1 MTELAEITL
10 HMTQTAENHFAQLLE
25 KEKVSNMALR
35 VFLDHPGLPTAEV
48 GISFCPPGDSK
59 PLDISLNYKHFTVF
73 IDRASAPYLEEAHI
87 DYIHDKLGGQLSI
100 KAPHLRGH
108 KPQPEDTLYE
118 RVTYLLNNDIN
129 PNLAHHGGVVSL
141 VEITNDLVVVL
152 KFGGGCHGCGMV
164 DVTLKQGIERSLLEQ
179 IPELTAVRDV
189 TDHATGI
196 NPYC

>member
-1 MTELAEITL
+1 MVELAEITV
-10 HMTQTAENHFAQLLE
+10 HMTESAEMHFSHLLE
-25 KEKVSNMALR
+25 KEKVRDMALR
-35 VFLDHPGLPTAEV
+35 IFLDHPGLPTAEV

-59 PLDISLNYKHFTVF
+59 PTDISLNYNGFTLFV
-73 IDRASAPYLEEAHI
+73 DRASAPYLEEANI
-87 DYIHDKLGGQLSI
+87 DYIQDKLGGQLSI

-108 KPQPEDTLYE
+108 KPAAEDSLYE
-118 RVTYLLNNDIN
+118 RVTYILNNEVN

-141 VEITNDLVVVL
+141 VEITDDFVVVL

-179 IPELTAVRDV
+179 IPEITAVRDV
-189 TDHATGI
+189 TDHATGE